1 MLETYFWPILITLT
15 VIIIIVLSFI
25 AGRLWRELSHRKVM
39 QIKSDLERA
48 QKETERKE
56 FVEES
61 LRIISKAVVE
71 GQCDLSEGCIRIR
84 MLIDRTDRINHK
96 HEDYKVFFEMY
107 EEIKHFKTHEA
118 RKELSKQE
126 LYNEDK
132 ERYLIEERYKDSF
145 LEASRR
151 LLSFVESLRV

>member
-1 MLETYFWPILITLT
+1 MLETYFWPILIVLTL
-15 VIIIIVLSFI
+15 IIVVLSFI
-25 AGRLWRELSHRKVM
+25 AGRLWRELSHRKALQM
-39 QIKSDLERA
+39 KSDLERA
-48 QKETERKE
+48 QKEKERKE

-96 HEDYKVFFEMY
+96 HEDYQVFFDMY

-132 ERYLIEERYKDSF
+132 ERYMIEERYRDSF